1 MRRVVAFIG
10 GLDITNGRY
19 DTPEFPLFKTC
30 KTIHQGVDFY
40 QNCAVGVT
48 EDTGPRQ
55 PWHDIHAKVEGPI
68 ALDIKT
74 NFEERW
80 IRQSEDARDQLY
92 ETLDESE
99 FVLDA
104 PANIPE
110 SDGRPWTVQL
120 FRSITSDS
128 AKLIEEK
135 MPHLHKKGGRA
146 VENSIQNCMIRQIRN
161 AKNYIYLEN
170 QYFLGSAYAWL
181 DDKETL
187 TNHLIPRELT
197 QKIIEKI
204 SCGEPFKVYIVI
216 PMFPEGDPSSAAI
229 QEILFWQYRTMETM
243 YRRIAAAINEHDA
256 GTHPKDYLAFF
267 CLAKRES
274 PDEVPEDLS
283 EPEAGTLAETL
294 RQSMRHC
301 VYVHS
306 KLSIFDDEYILVGSA
321 NINQRSL
328 GGNRDTEI
336 AAGGYQPGHT
346 VEEEGD
352 PRGSVHTFRM
362 ALWSAHFGGYDE
374 AYLNPISEECLA
386 KVRETSQTFWDLY
399 TSDEPEHSDCHVLPY
414 PLDID
419 QEGNVRAL
427 DAPLDCFPDTSASI
441 LGCKSLY
448 LPEKLTT

>member
-1 MRRVVAFIG
+1 
-10 GLDITNGRY
+10 
-19 DTPEFPLFKTC
+19 
-30 KTIHQGVDFY
+30 
-40 QNCAVGVT
+40 
-48 EDTGPRQ
+48 
-55 PWHDIHAKVEGPI
+55 
-68 ALDIKT
+68 
-74 NFEERW
+74 
-80 IRQSEDARDQLY
+80 
-92 ETLDESE
+92 
-99 FVLDA
+99 
-104 PANIPE
+104 
-110 SDGRPWTVQL
+110 
-120 FRSITSDS
+120 
-128 AKLIEEK
+128 
-135 MPHLHKKGGRA
+135 
-146 VENSIQNCMIRQIRN
+146 MIRQIRN

>member
-30 KTIHQGVDFY
+30 KTVHQGIDFY
-40 QNCAVGVT
+40 QNCFVGVT
-48 EDTGPRQ
+48 EDTGPRE
-55 PWHDIHAKVEGPI
+55 PWHDIHSKVEGPI

-80 IRQSEDARDQLY
+80 IKQSEDTRDKLY
-92 ETLDESE
+92 DIMDESE

-110 SDGRPWTVQL
+110 SDGGPWTVQL

-128 AKLIEEK
+128 AQLLEEK
-135 MPHLHKKGGRA
+135 KPRLHKKGGRA

-170 QYFLGSAYAWL
+170 QYFLGSAYTWL

-204 SCGEPFKVYIVI
+204 SCGEPFKVYVVI
-216 PMFPEGDPSSAAI
+216 PMFPEGDPSTAAI

-243 YRRIAAAINEHDA
+243 YRRIAAAISEHDA

-283 EPEAGTLAETL
+283 VPEAGTLAETL

-306 KLSIFDDEYILVGSA
+306 KMSIFDDEYILVGSA

-374 AYLNPISEECLA
+374 AYLNPASEECIA

-419 QEGNVRAL
+419 QDGNVKAL
-427 DAPLDCFPDTSASI
+427 DAPMNCFPDTSAPI
-441 LGCKSLY
+441 LGCKSFY